1 MPPAVVPEEQPAS
14 SGTLGRMAQADQP
27 AAAEEPLVS
36 VSELGR
42 DFGDVNAL
50 DSLDL
55 DVFSGEAV
63 ALVGENG
70 SGKTTALS
78 MIAGRLEPTRGTV
91 RVGGVDVH
99 WRGGSE
105 VVRSL
110 VSFVPDAPALYSDL
124 TVSDHLELVGMAH
137 DVEDFDEKA
146 EILLDRFGLTGR
158 DDRLPRELSRGM
170 RQKTQLSCALLRP
183 FAVLMLDEPVAGLD
197 PASRHTLH
205 SLLRDAKD
213 EGAVVMFSTHQL
225 DFAEGLADQVVVLH
239 DGRVAATGSYDDVV
253 TSGRARELGLE

>member
-1 MPPAVVPEEQPAS
+1 MV
-14 SGTLGRMAQADQP
+14 RADQP
-27 AAAEEPLVS
+27 GASADEPLVS

-42 DFGDVNAL
+42 DFGDVTAL

-55 DVFSGEAV
+55 DVSAGEAV

-70 SGKTTALS
+70 SGKTTALT
-78 MIAGRLEPTRGTV
+78 MIAGRLEPTRGKV
-91 RVGGVDVH
+91 LVGGVDVH

-110 VSFVPDAPALYSDL
+110 ISFVPDAPALYSDL
-124 TVSDHLELVGMAH
+124 TVADHLELVGMAH
-137 DVEDFDEKA
+137 DVEAFDEKA
-146 EILLDRFGLTGR
+146 GILLDRFGLAGR

-197 PASRHTLH
+197 PPSRHTLH
-205 SLLRDAKD
+205 SLLGEAKD
-213 EGAVVMFSTHQL
+213 EGAAVMFSTHQL
-225 DFAEGLADQVVVLH
+225 DFAEDLADHVVVLR
-239 DGRVAATGSYDDVV
+239 DGRVAAIGSYDEVV
-253 TSGRARELGLE
+253 TSGRARDLGME